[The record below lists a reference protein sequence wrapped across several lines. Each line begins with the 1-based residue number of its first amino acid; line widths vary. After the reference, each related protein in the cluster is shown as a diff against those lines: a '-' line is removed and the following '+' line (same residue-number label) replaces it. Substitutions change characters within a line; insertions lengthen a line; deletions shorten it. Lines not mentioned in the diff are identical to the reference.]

1 MPIKKRIVTFRKQR
15 TKKLNNIK
23 MEGQILLR
31 VIAFLYNKNI
41 NLVGKI
47 YLDKVPDVMVA
58 HLIDRAQRARAQY
71 NNNELGWIDFIL
83 GLDSENRQILTE
95 YVFNNK

>member
-1 MPIKKRIVTFRKQR
+1 
-15 TKKLNNIK
+15 

-71 NNNELGWIDFIL
+71 NNNE
-83 GLDSENRQILTE
+83 
-95 YVFNNK
+95 

>member
-31 VIAFLYNKNI
+31 VIAFFL
-41 NLVGKI
+41 LGK
-47 YLDKVPDVMVA
+47 Y
-58 HLIDRAQRARAQY
+58 
-71 NNNELGWIDFIL
+71 
-83 GLDSENRQILTE
+83 T
-95 YVFNNK
+95 